1 MLPIK
6 NSKIFTFVLVVLLS
20 SSCRSDNIFDSK
32 YIRVERP
39 RSIALPC
46 EIIPCDVPGAVHGF
60 VVDSFYVFY
69 TMLHP
74 EHRFAVYDRRTMA
87 PLTNLVR
94 VGRGPNEY
102 NYLTPGQR
110 TCNDEGSGF
119 WFYSGSKQESARL
132 NLTKSITE
140 DKVCIDSRLSLTEL
154 DIPGNVGSP
163 GQLFAFDRINDTL
176 ALYQIIR
183 GTYVS
188 GGIYDFQKRIEIQR
202 FKLSIQSNKEPNL
215 TGGPIAISP
224 DLTRMV
230 MLPVYFDQINICYV
244 DGSDRKSISTCSK
257 PLSLTQIESKAPE
270 TRPMYYIDVETTN
283 ERIVAL
289 YQNHQTGLTEIHLFD
304 WVGDLQTILTT
315 ANPIRSISLDT
326 QAGFLYG
333 FISSE
338 EICKMDINT
347 WLQ

>member
-74 EHRFAVYDRRTMA
+74 EHRFAVYDRRTMT

-188 GGIYDFQKRIEIQR
+188 GGIMIFR
-202 FKLSIQSNKEPNL
+202 N
-215 TGGPIAISP
+215 G
-224 DLTRMV
+224 
-230 MLPVYFDQINICYV
+230 
-244 DGSDRKSISTCSK
+244 
-257 PLSLTQIESKAPE
+257 
-270 TRPMYYIDVETTN
+270 
-283 ERIVAL
+283 
-289 YQNHQTGLTEIHLFD
+289 
-304 WVGDLQTILTT
+304 
-315 ANPIRSISLDT
+315 
-326 QAGFLYG
+326 
-333 FISSE
+333 
-338 EICKMDINT
+338 
-347 WLQ
+347 